1 MAAPLEITS
10 RVMIQAEPEA
20 VWQVAVDWSRHHEWM
35 WATRAR
41 GGHGAGSEVVA
52 RTAIGPVGFTDTMV
66 ITEWAPPRR
75 CVVRH
80 TGRVVRGGGVF
91 EVVPHG
97 QHCEFRWT
105 ERLELPRAVAGVLG
119 RTVIR
124 PAAQSGHGP
133 TARPPPASRFGPC
146 PGA

>member
-1 MAAPLEITS
+1 
-10 RVMIQAEPEA
+10 
-20 VWQVAVDWSRHHEWM
+20 M

-124 PAAQSGHGP
+124 PAAQWGLRASLRRL
-133 TARPPPASRFGPC
+133 ARLVSAS
-146 PGA
+146 